1 VSEELGRLAQRL
13 RELADQLRDPSL
25 EDERV
30 EALARE
36 AADLAAQAGTEA
48 EAALRDSAGE
58 ADE

>member
-1 VSEELGRLAQRL
+1 MSEELGRLAERL
-13 RELADQLRDPSL
+13 RELAEQLRDPSL
-25 EDERV
+25 ADERV
-30 EALARE
+30 EELARE

>member
-25 EDERV
+25 DDERV
-30 EALARE
+30 GALARE

>member
-13 RELADQLRDPSL
+13 RELADQLRDPTL
-25 EDERV
+25 DDERV

>member
-25 EDERV
+25 DDERV

-36 AADLAAQAGTEA
+36 AADLAAQAGTES